1 MYLLVRMLNKCF
13 LLLWSP
19 GFACTFLELLL
30 LEYSHSC
37 HKLVVVCLPYLT
49 LHCIGIQAR
58 SSRASLTPGQ
68 KVLSDT
74 NTSNQK
80 HKDRSL
86 RLKNKKVFQK
96 LKLWCAN
103 ADTLTSSKL
112 NELQTRTNTEH
123 PEAYPKNSQ
132 FEVADA
138 SLQLNGYD
146 MFRT

>member
-1 MYLLVRMLNKCF
+1 MFV
-13 LLLWSP
+13 LLWSP

-58 SSRASLTPGQ
+58 SSSASLTPGQ
-68 KVLSDT
+68 KFLSAT

-80 HKDRSL
+80 HKDWSL

-123 PEAYPKNSQ
+123 PDFICITEAYPKNSQ